1 MILGMDRS
9 EQVNQN
15 IHNFEYQIPSDLWK
29 DLIKENIIDERCPT
43 N

>member
-1 MILGMDRS
+1 MVLGMDRS

-15 IHNFEYQIPSDLWK
+15 IYNLEYQIPSDLWK
-29 DLIKENIIDERCPT
+29 DLIEENIIDERCPT

>member
-15 IHNFEYQIPSDLWK
+15 ILNLQYQIPSDLWK
-29 DLIKENIIDERCPT
+29 DLITEKIIDERCPT
-43 N
+43 D